1 MRELFA
7 HPVHSLIAGVFC
19 LIIIL
24 LFSTPVFPLPR
35 PIGNLSDYGNVL
47 DRHGRDE
54 INALIASTRAHYGI
68 DVYILASWDDPFHDP
83 GRYAVAILNSW
94 GLANG
99 KTLLVVFT
107 KTGRD
112 WDARV
117 VAGTS
122 TAAAHP
128 QLAGYVQ
135 ASISDLVA
143 HRRIR
148 EAMTAIFSAIVRSLG
163 GTTGVAPRTH
173 MHLGRIVVIILVV
186 LVLGGAAFFAH
197 QRICPR
203 CGHILRVQRTR
214 GLYGEENVVYYCPH
228 CHYTRT
234 KRERA
239 RGPRR

>member
-7 HPVHSLIAGVFC
+7 HPLRPLRAILSL
-19 LIIIL
+19 LIVV
-24 LFSTPVFPLPR
+24 LFVEAVAFPLPR

-47 DRHGRDE
+47 DRHGRDAL
-54 INALIASTRAHYGI
+54 NSLIADAKARYGI
-68 DVYILASWDDPFHDP
+68 DVYILASWDDPFHDLD
-83 GRYAVAILNSW
+83 RYAVAILDAW
-94 GLANG
+94 GIAAGN
-99 KTLLVVFT
+99 TLLAVFV

-117 VAGTS
+117 LAGTAL
-122 TAAAHP
+122 AAAHP
-128 QLAGYVQ
+128 GLARYVQ
-135 ASISDLVA
+135 DGISDLVA

-148 EAMTAIFSAIVRSLG
+148 EAMEAIFPALARGLG
-163 GTTGVAPRTH
+163 GTGGAPQKNGGGTGRV
-173 MHLGRIVVIILVV
+173 LLVILV
-186 LVLGGAAFFAH
+186 LALLGGAAFIAH
-197 QRICPR
+197 RRICPR

-214 GLYGEENVVYYCPH
+214 SLYGEDVVYYCPH